1 MMDGIIF
8 IEQNEQ
14 TSSKNS
20 TVGTPMQ
27 MICELYETYIHISYL
42 HISYIYIYKKVL

>member
-8 IEQNEQ
+8 IEQNEH

-20 TVGTPMQ
+20 TVETPMQ
-27 MICELYETYIHISYL
+27 MICELYGTYIHISYI
-42 HISYIYIYKKVL
+42 HIYIIYIYKKVL